1 MTAFSRNLTAFARA
15 FFVATVLVML
25 PAPLAL
31 AQEDGSHPATKA
43 DIRRLGEEGKRR
55 DAKLDALTANM
66 AELTKN
72 VAVLAEKMSS
82 LNEKVETQGKD
93 LDNIQSSLNGLYGT
107 IIIGLLGIIGAII
120 GTRWWGSHKSEAR
133 KSATENEDSP
143 YPHQMNPNLAIGLMP
158 NDLIASAIA
167 AELRR
172 TRDIPPIFLD
182 GKQGEKSGD

>member
-15 FFVATVLVML
+15 FFVAAILVIL

-43 DIRRLGEEGKRR
+43 DIRRLETDGKRR

-72 VAVLAEKMSS
+72 VAVLAEKMSG
-82 LNEKVETQGKD
+82 LNEKVEAQGVRLNNMQNS
-93 LDNIQSSLNGLYGT
+93 LDRINDR
-107 IIIGLLGIIGAII
+107 IILGLLGIIGSII
-120 GTRWWGSHKSEAR
+120 GAGWWANRKSASHKSTSER
-133 KSATENEDSP
+133 EDSP
-143 YPHQMNPNLAIGLMP
+143 NSHRTNHNLAIGLVP
-158 NDLIASAIA
+158 NDLIASIT

-182 GKQGEKSGD
+182 GKQGEKTGD